1 MTYAYR
7 HESKR
12 KAKVLKWYVLSVCMA
27 VGMNLCGG
35 GT

>member
-1 MTYAYR
+1 MLIGT
-7 HESKR
+7 KVNG
-12 KAKVLKWYVLSVCMA
+12 KQTVLKWYALSVCMA

>member
-1 MTYAYR
+1 MLLGT
-7 HESKR
+7 KVNGNQT
-12 KAKVLKWYVLSVCMA
+12 VLKWYVLSVCMA